1 MVRRY
6 IQWRGDIYS
15 GEEIYTVVRRYEVV
29 WQRQYLMSEAAEQDI
44 QYSCHKKVNHISELM
59 LFSYVGLLLQS
70 KPL

>member
-1 MVRRY
+1 M
-6 IQWRGDIYS
+6 
-15 GEEIYTVVRRYEVV
+15 VRRYEVV